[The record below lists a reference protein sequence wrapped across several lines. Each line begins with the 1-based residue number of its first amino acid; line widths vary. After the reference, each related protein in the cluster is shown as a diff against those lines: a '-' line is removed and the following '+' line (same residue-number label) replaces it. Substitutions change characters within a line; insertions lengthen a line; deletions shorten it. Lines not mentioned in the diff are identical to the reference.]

1 VGNPEWILVAETLSS
16 KHWDNT
22 LPGVCFWS
30 GCLSLWGIELV
41 KDGQRI
47 EQDLRTHPHCL
58 VGKEYCK
65 EITMCFWLVFSL
77 AVDNLSSS
85 NNDLIYVPS
94 DLK

>member
-1 VGNPEWILVAETLSS
+1 VAETLSS

-65 EITMCFWLVFSL
+65 EITMCFGLCSL
-77 AVDNLSSS
+77 AVDDLSSS
-85 NNDLIYVPS
+85 NNDQIYVSS
-94 DLK
+94 DPK

>member
-65 EITMCFWLVFSL
+65 EITMCFGFPPLHL
-77 AVDNLSSS
+77 AAPACFPTMPDHTVWNQTS
-85 NNDLIYVPS
+85 
-94 DLK
+94 